1 VESSNKNRI
10 KMTTDYYQLIINETA
25 IYPKEMGIAYC
36 TLGLTD
42 EAGEVAGKIKKL
54 FRDKDLHITGI
65 VHEEDKQ
72 EIAKELGDVLWYITA
87 LANELGLSLNE
98 IMEMNFKKLVK
109 RKSNGTLKG
118 SGDNR
123 EDDV

>member
-1 VESSNKNRI
+1 MSTDDYQSII
-10 KMTTDYYQLIINETA
+10 KKTA
-25 IYPKEMGIAYC
+25 VYPEEMGIAYC
-36 TLGLTD
+36 TMGLAD

-87 LANELGLSLNE
+87 LANELDLSLND
-98 IMEMNFKKLVK
+98 IMEMNYNKLTK
-109 RKSNGTLKG
+109 RKETGTLKG

-123 EDDV
+123 

>member
-1 VESSNKNRI
+1 
-10 KMTTDYYQLIINETA
+10 MTTDYYQLIINHTA

>member
-1 VESSNKNRI
+1 VESSSNKNRI
-10 KMTTDYYQLIINETA
+10 KMSTDEYQSIINETA
-25 IYPKEMGIAYC
+25 VYPKDMGIAYC
-36 TLGLTD
+36 TMGLTD

-87 LANELGLSLNE
+87 LANELDLSLND
-98 IMEMNFKKLVK
+98 IMEMNYNKLTK
-109 RKSNGTLKG
+109 RKETGTLKG

-123 EDDV
+123 